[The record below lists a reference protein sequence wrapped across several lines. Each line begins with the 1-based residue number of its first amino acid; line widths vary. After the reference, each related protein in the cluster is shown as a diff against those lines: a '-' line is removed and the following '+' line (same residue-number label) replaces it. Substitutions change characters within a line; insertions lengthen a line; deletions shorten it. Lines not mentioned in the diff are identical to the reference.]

1 MGQSLLKLKQWL
13 LEELE
18 GKFGNTVNWSH
29 VTGYNAVQ
37 LDLVSHWYQS
47 HRVTN
52 IHISKFYYPF

>member
-1 MGQSLLKLKQWL
+1 MGQSLLNLKQWL

-37 LDLVSHWYQS
+37 RHKYSYLKILLS
-47 HRVTN
+47 
-52 IHISKFYYPF
+52 ILIF